1 MDELIQVQIGSPAW
15 CPAPGTEILDV
26 VKRGDS
32 PLLAIVEQQGRKYM
46 AHCILGESGS
56 SRLWVYHRLDTIE
69 ALRLREHSPDKVD
82 ETADSLTR
90 GPLVA
95 TVTDGDEVVYSAALD
110 VPNDDFDHRIS
121 FVVNQLHQQVDRA
134 KYGLDQISE
143 VLAQKP

>member
-1 MDELIQVQIGSPAW
+1 M
-15 CPAPGTEILDV
+15 
-26 VKRGDS
+26 
-32 PLLAIVEQQGRKYM
+32 
-46 AHCILGESGS
+46 
-56 SRLWVYHRLDTIE
+56 
-69 ALRLREHSPDKVD
+69 
-82 ETADSLTR
+82 
-90 GPLVA
+90 A